1 MHHNKIQGVRP
12 DRSTTFVP
20 YTQRLFIQFLSPFQI
35 LYPGICRLCVL
46 SLFLIQWFLLCFF
59 LLWKYG
65 PFHPFFGDKVIS
77 NKTANIWSPHSP
89 DLNPPDFF
97 LWGFLKDNVY
107 VNRPQTIAALKEE
120 ITRVIDAITRATCQ
134 RVIENFKKR
143 IDTCIVRDGGHLEH
157 ILEHKGW

>member
-1 MHHNKIQGVRP
+1 MTTGCPARSVHHVCSIHAKTIHPIFISFSDIVPWNMQIVCIESFLNTMIPSVFFSPLKIWSV
-12 DRSTTFVP
+12 
-20 YTQRLFIQFLSPFQI
+20 SPI
-35 LYPGICRLCVL
+35 
-46 SLFLIQWFLLCFF
+46 
-59 LLWKYG
+59 
-65 PFHPFFGDKVIS
+65 FGDKVIS

-157 ILEHKGW
+157 ILKHKGW